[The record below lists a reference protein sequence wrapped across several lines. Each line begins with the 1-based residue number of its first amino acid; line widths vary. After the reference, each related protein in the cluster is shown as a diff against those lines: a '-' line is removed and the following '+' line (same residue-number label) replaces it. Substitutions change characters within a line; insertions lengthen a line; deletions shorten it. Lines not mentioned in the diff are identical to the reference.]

1 MKTGREKD
9 DKERSEDG
17 EKRGRETGWERGVAG
32 LSFLV
37 YSMKID
43 PFQR

>member
-1 MKTGREKD
+1 MRRGLKIGREKD

-17 EKRGRETGWERGVAG
+17 ERRARETGWERGVAR

-37 YSMKID
+37 
-43 PFQR
+43 